1 MFLYMKCVCWKKLAL
16 WDITIRGLHTVTV
29 TFVITTFQIQLLQ
42 QQQQQQQQ
50 QQLVLQQQQ
59 QQQQQQSQQ
68 NQLQS
73 FGITTLGGVAPQEAT
88 LHTPATGDTTHI
100 LLHNA
105 DLSNL
110 QSQIGNG
117 SNGMSQLPQPVQ
129 GISAQQVLNPLGS
142 VQVRIAPGDDVK
154 VGTPIHQ
161 LAVNNVS
168 QQNQIHVQQQH
179 QQQQQRTIQHSQQG
193 VTLRTLSQSQNV
205 SGAGGNMAAGTNQQ
219 QLGLQTILSAG
230 GSQTQAIKLLQQVAN
245 QVTQN
250 NQQPQQQQGI
260 AVQQTDNK
268 AIITQLFDQNMPP
281 TNTSFVS
288 VQPIQQQQQQQQ
300 QQQKQQP
307 IPIQI
312 TKAVP
317 SQAKTRM
324 AQPVPVTKSQLVNSV
339 AKVPSPT
346 KASPGTSNN
355 IPMGAK
361 TKTKRQPKAKQPAK
375 IAPAPASTSASAI
388 TATSS
393 AALLTQL
400 LTQGEILFVCLV
412 LNKMSR
418 SWIRQV
424 LEKWWFS

>member
-1 MFLYMKCVCWKKLAL
+1 MPPYAPKTAH
-16 WDITIRGLHTVTV
+16 I
-29 TFVITTFQIQLLQ
+29 TFVITSFQIQLLQ

-50 QQLVLQQQQ
+50 HQLVLQQQQ
-59 QQQQQQSQQ
+59 QQQQQQQTQQ

-168 QQNQIHVQQQH
+168 QQNQIHVQQQ
-179 QQQQQRTIQHSQQG
+179 QQQQRTIQHSQQG
-193 VTLRTLSQSQNV
+193 VTLRTLNQSQNV
-205 SGAGGNMAAGTNQQ
+205 SGAGGNMASGTNQQ

-268 AIITQLFDQNMPP
+268 AIITQLFDQNMPSA
-281 TNTSFVS
+281 NTSFVS
-288 VQPIQQQQQQQQ
+288 VQPIQQQQQQQ

-400 LTQGEILFVCLV
+400 LTQGEILIFCLASGCEV
-412 LNKMSR
+412 K
-418 SWIRQV
+418 
-424 LEKWWFS
+424 